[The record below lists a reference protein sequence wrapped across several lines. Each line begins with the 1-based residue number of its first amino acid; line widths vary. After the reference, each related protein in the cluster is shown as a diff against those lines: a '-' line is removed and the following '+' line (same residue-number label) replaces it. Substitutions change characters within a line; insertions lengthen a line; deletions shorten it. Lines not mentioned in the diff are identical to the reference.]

1 MELLF
6 TFACLIVLITL
17 CALVFVYFTFR
28 ELPVF
33 LDETSSIIVVK
44 LIEAIREVCPVGSN
58 KGWTLLLNHFGARC
72 WSQILPFDILGI
84 QPIIYGS
91 SVIVHSSAV
100 SVLNI
105 VADLTTWK
113 EWYPSVS
120 EEKKM
125 RAETIPDFRL
135 QSDEY
140 MQCDRLVID
149 KTSSSQVQ
157 MYRFAHV
164 EKNGVGWI
172 LFWQVQKL
180 DWCFFLAQPVE
191 SIWDDHP
198 TQCLLTGIQSFNYHI
213 QKNNN
218 IPKELVHKL
227 LSIKDTVKEFH
238 LKAYPFQSLS
248 SSSSESQGDPTEYVY
263 VNDQAHKY
271 LSNVFC
277 KLLQKRI
284 HRSPVR
290 NLHHKETD
298 VLTLVPFGTAK
309 PVTLY
314 NHKGFVLF
322 RRPRSES
329 SPPSH
334 HSTPRHRPRIKNDLR
349 VRSGS
354 FSLRRSSKGH
364 IIKQRALSADARMPH
379 STITGDVPVSENIH
393 STPVASFLENSNKDS
408 GDGVN
413 NNTLQ
418 KTKNLLE
425 TEFKYN
431 SVPKLKVYS
440 SDTDSSS
447 SELEAKQKT
456 KETDEIGNISDFEL
470 LLPHCNPEDEIIDYK
485 TKGNLCVSNLLV
497 EVIKAS
503 VIEVHSPPEVQKS
516 ASGGWVFERQYKDI
530 TVYNKE
536 CPIGNLFAIS
546 YLSKA
551 IIPMSPNHVWSA
563 LRSPLSRYMYD
574 ETIKKITVL
583 QDFPNGQKI
592 LHTFHES
599 TTLLKKDAQ
608 DFCLLHTE
616 RKEDSKLIVAIQS
629 IEYENCPLMEDVIRG
644 MLLPSGWIIEPY
656 GNDENCCVVSYLIQI
671 LSSSPD
677 NLVLAEIVN
686 THPQCII
693 NLSNYLSTKP
703 Q

>member
-1 MELLF
+1 MEVLF
-6 TFACLIVLITL
+6 GIAFFIVIITL
-17 CALVFVYFTFR
+17 CALAFVYFTFR

-33 LDETSSIIVVK
+33 LDETSSVVVIK

-84 QPIIYGS
+84 YPIIYGS
-91 SVIVHSSAV
+91 SVVVHSSAT

-105 VADLTTWK
+105 VADLATWK
-113 EWYPSVS
+113 EWYPSIS

-125 RAETIPDFRL
+125 RAETIPDLRL

-149 KTSSSQVQ
+149 KSSSSQVQ

-172 LFWQVQKL
+172 LFWQVQRL

-191 SIWDDHP
+191 NIWDDHP
-198 TQCLLTGIQSFNYHI
+198 TQCLLTGIQSFNYRI
-213 QKNNN
+213 QKKNN

-248 SSSSESQGDPTEYVY
+248 SSNESQGDPSEYIHI
-263 VNDQAHKY
+263 NDQAHKY
-271 LSNVFC
+271 LSSISC

-284 HRSPVR
+284 PRSPIR
-290 NLHHKETD
+290 SLHHKETD
-298 VLTLVPFGTAK
+298 VLTLVPFGTAR
-309 PVTLY
+309 PVTVY

-322 RRPRSES
+322 RQPKSES
-329 SPPSH
+329 FPSSH
-334 HSTPRHRPRIKNDLR
+334 HSTPRHRPRIKNELR
-349 VRSGS
+349 SRSGS
-354 FSLRRSSKGH
+354 FSLKRSSKGH
-364 IIKQRALSADARMPH
+364 IIKQRALSADARMPN
-379 STITGDVPVSENIH
+379 SPISKDFPNSESIY
-393 STPVASFLENSNKDS
+393 STPIESLLENSNVTS
-408 GDGVN
+408 GN
-413 NNTLQ
+413 ASNSTLSKLGKQ
-418 KTKNLLE
+418 QSENESKCNL
-425 TEFKYN
+425 
-431 SVPKLKVYS
+431 VPQLKVYS

-447 SELEAKQKT
+447 NDETT
-456 KETDEIGNISDFEL
+456 KSKIPQEMESLSDFEL
-470 LLPHCNPEDEIIDYK
+470 LLPHCNSEDEMIDFK

-503 VIEVHSPPEVQKS
+503 VIEIHSPPEVQKS
-516 ASGGWVFERQYKDI
+516 ASGGWVFERQYKDV
-530 TVYNKE
+530 TVFNKE
-536 CPIGNLFAIS
+536 CPVGNLFAIS

-551 IIPMSPNHVWSA
+551 IIPMSPNLVWSA

-599 TTLLKKDAQ
+599 TTLLKKDTQ

-616 RKEDSKLIVAIQS
+616 RMEDSKLIVAVQS
-629 IEYENCPLMEDVIRG
+629 VEYEKCPLMEDVIRG
-644 MLLPSGWIIEPY
+644 MLLPSGWIVESY
-656 GNDENCCVVSYLIQI
+656 ENDENCCVVSYLIQI
-671 LSSSPD
+671 LSNSPD
-677 NLVLAEIVN
+677 NLVLTEIVN